1 MAVASNITSVNT
13 GAFDRIAAMYR
24 GIGERFAQYKV
35 YRETFSE
42 LANLSDRELSDLGLY
57 RADIKR
63 LAIEAAYKN

>member
-13 GAFDRIAAMYR
+13 GAFDRMTAMYR

-35 YRETFSE
+35 YRQTFSE
-42 LANLSDRELSDLGLY
+42 LQDLSDRELSDLGLS
-57 RADIKR
+57 RSGLKR